1 VVGEVRIFDPLS
13 FYEWTTLASSS
24 YCCVHSAC
32 FYTPFCSPMGASTR
46 KKGAKTYILAPA
58 VYVALFQPCHRL
70 SKTGQLLVFCLTR
83 QLRAV
88 SGIVT
93 PREALPVTLTGAEVS
108 DWLRQRQNQS
118 LTPAMFQFVT
128 LTTLPGAPRPPAC
141 DQRPGFPIRGKSFTG
156 MLALDLLAAG
166 LERWELLERNR
177 SPDVCP
183 FSNQSSDS
191 SLLFL

>member
-1 VVGEVRIFDPLS
+1 MIFNPLS
-13 FYEWTTLASSS
+13 FLPVDYASIIELLLI
-24 YCCVHSAC
+24 ALIGAL
-32 FYTPFCSPMGASTR
+32 FTPFCSPIGCVPHVKR
-46 KKGAKTYILAPA
+46 GQDLHPD
-58 VYVALFQPCHRL
+58 PGRL
-70 SKTGQLLVFCLTR
+70 CCLVLTMPPSVQTEQLLVFCLPR

-93 PREALPVTLTGAEVS
+93 PREALPVALTGAEVS
-108 DWLRQRQNQS
+108 NWLRQ
-118 LTPAMFQFVT
+118 TTKPKPYPGDVT
-128 LTTLPGAPRPPAC
+128 ICHSHHFTGSPRPPAC

-166 LERWELLERNR
+166 LDRWELLARNR

>member
-32 FYTPFCSPMGASTR
+32 FT
-46 KKGAKTYILAPA
+46 LL
-58 VYVALFQPCHRL
+58 LFTDRCVPHVKRGQDLHPGPGRLCCLVQPCHRL

-93 PREALPVTLTGAEVS
+93 PREALPVALTGAEVS